1 MCYTSL
7 SLGKEQLALI
17 RLEKIIGSS
26 CNTLLFKQH
35 SLGFIAYFLSDIF
48 ISIRYNRNEIKKEG
62 DK

>member
-1 MCYTSL
+1 MQRSVVENMNDLLT
-7 SLGKEQLALI
+7 LAVAF
-17 RLEKIIGSS
+17 
-26 CNTLLFKQH
+26 LLH